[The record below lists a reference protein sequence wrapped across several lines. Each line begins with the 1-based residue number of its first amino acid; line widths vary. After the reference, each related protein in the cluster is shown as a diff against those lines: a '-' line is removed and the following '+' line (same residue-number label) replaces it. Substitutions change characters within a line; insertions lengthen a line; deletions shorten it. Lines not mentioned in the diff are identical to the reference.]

1 MIGTSATGKTSLIY
15 RFINDAFD
23 NTYLNTVGIDLKAVT
38 LQINETNV
46 RVNIWDTTGQEK
58 FSSLTKRYYR
68 NCNGAVAVF
77 DITKR
82 DSFYSLEAS
91 IRKFRNNCP
100 PEAVDNI
107 VLVGNKVDLVDQRKI
122 SLEEG
127 NNFVTRLNLMSYLET
142 SAQ

>member
-38 LQINETNV
+38 LQINETMV

-58 FSSLTKRYYR
+58 FNSMTKGYYR

-91 IRKFRNNCP
+91 IREFRNNCP

-107 VLVGNKVDLVDQRKI
+107 VLVGNKVDLVDQRQV
-122 SLEEG
+122 SLEEA
-127 NNFVTRLNLMSYLET
+127 NNFVTRLNLITYLET
-142 SAQ
+142 SA